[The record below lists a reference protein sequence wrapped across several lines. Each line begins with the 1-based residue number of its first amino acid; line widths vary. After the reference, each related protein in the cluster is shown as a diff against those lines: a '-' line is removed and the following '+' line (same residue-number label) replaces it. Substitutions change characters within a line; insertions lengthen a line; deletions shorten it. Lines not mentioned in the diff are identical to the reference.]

1 MENVG
6 VVVGVLAMFVAL
18 AAVFFSSMAMK
29 KTDEAYDTFLHS
41 HIDPLAAELLEIKGT
56 LNKTK
61 KLADSQQTQFDGL
74 KEIKQD
80 LTVALRDIEIRIN
93 ALKEATPA
101 KPAKPAKTP
110 IWPG

>member
-18 AAVFFSSMAMK
+18 AAVFFSSLAMK
-29 KTDEAYDTFLHS
+29 KTDDAYDTFLHA
-41 HIDPLAAELLEIKGT
+41 HIDPLAAELVEIKGT

-61 KLADSQQTQFDGL
+61 KLAESQQTDFAGL

-80 LTVALRDIEIRIN
+80 LSAALRDIEIRIN
-93 ALKEATPA
+93 ALKEAA
-101 KPAKPAKTP
+101 PAKPAKTP
-110 IWPG
+110 TWPA

>member
-18 AAVFFSSMAMK
+18 AAVFFSSLAMK
-29 KTDEAYDTFLHS
+29 KTDESYATFLHS
-41 HIDPLAAELLEIKGT
+41 HIDPLAAELVEIKGT

-61 KLADSQQTQFDGL
+61 KLADSQQAEFESL

-80 LTVALRDIEIRIN
+80 LTTALRDIEVRIN

>member
-1 MENVG
+1 MENVS

-18 AAVFFSSMAMK
+18 AAVFFASLAMK
-29 KTDEAYDTFLHS
+29 KTDEAYDTFLHA
-41 HIDPLAAELLEIKGT
+41 HIDPLAAELVEIKGT

-61 KLADSQQTQFDGL
+61 KLAESQQTDFAGL

-80 LTVALRDIEIRIN
+80 LTDALRDVEIRLN
-93 ALKEATPA
+93 ALKEVEPA

-110 IWPG
+110 TWPG